1 MCPSLVHPTPNTKSN
16 HARTKR
22 WMNNNYMNKIIHNQ
36 IFAYIFLSPYFPM
49 IELSTIWTHSRV
61 ILDWI
66 LFRSVLGRTVRARY
80 VCRLCMCHA
89 VSTTAVAM
97 WGDACST
104 ALEHRL
110 RNDFFINVLYQ
121 CDIFHWIFEW
131 LELCE
136 AISCFFFFSYLP
148 SANIICRW
156 WWLHVYTYVRSERT
170 QWTCVTTIWFFDNS
184 TVMACGCASA

>member
-22 WMNNNYMNKIIHNQ
+22 WMNNNYMNQIIHNQ

-136 AISCFFFFSYLP
+136 AISCFFFFLIYHRQISFADDDDYMF
-148 SANIICRW
+148 IRM
-156 WWLHVYTYVRSERT
+156 YVVSERNGRALPR
-170 QWTCVTTIWFFDNS
+170 FDS
-184 TVMACGCASA
+184 SITRQ